1 MNSVHTVIAAFAA
14 VATVTACSSSK
25 SAVSEA
31 DSSAGSAVGSAAGSA
46 VGSTPA
52 GPVTY
57 VAELSP
63 LNASTTGMQTTGE
76 ARIVVNGDSVTIT
89 TDVKGASPSMMH
101 LQHFHGFT
109 DNRNSVCP
117 TAAADTNHD
126 GVIDIHETE
135 PAVGVTMVP
144 FTSDPVSMQI
154 VTNTYP
160 TADASG
166 AFHYRKTV
174 SLSALDSAF
183 KKTFNDSDLDI
194 GNRVVMIHGVPAN
207 MKLKPSV
214 SSLGDIPAQVTIP
227 IACGKLVKSGS

>member
-1 MNSVHTVIAAFAA
+1 MNSVHTVVAALAA
-14 VATVTACSSSK
+14 IATVTACSSSK
-25 SAVSEA
+25 PAVSEA
-31 DSSAGSAVGSAAGSA
+31 DSTAGSAA
-46 VGSTPA
+46 A

-57 VAELSP
+57 VAELQP

-89 TDVKGASPSMMH
+89 TDVKGVAPSMMH
-101 LQHFHGFT
+101 LQHLHGFA

-117 TAAADTNHD
+117 TAAADTNRD

-135 PAVGVTMVP
+135 PVVGVTMVP

-160 TADASG
+160 TADANG
-166 AFHYRKTV
+166 AFHYSKTV

-194 GNRVVMIHGVPAN
+194 AKRVVMIHGVPAN

-227 IACGKLVKSGS
+227 IACGNLVKSGS